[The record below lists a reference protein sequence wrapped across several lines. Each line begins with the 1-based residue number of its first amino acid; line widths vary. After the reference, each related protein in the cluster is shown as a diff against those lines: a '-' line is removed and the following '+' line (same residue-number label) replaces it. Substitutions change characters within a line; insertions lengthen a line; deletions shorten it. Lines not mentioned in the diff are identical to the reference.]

1 MHDGLKIMIG
11 AGATALMA
19 WAVHGPMGQ
28 GKAFVTKSGEGWI
41 AADIA
46 SGADKGDATA
56 RGQATI
62 SFYRGEPPP
71 GVSHPGTTTET

>member
-1 MHDGLKIMIG
+1 MHVRSRAARDSFDEHAWG
-11 AGATALMA
+11 ASDE
-19 WAVHGPMGQ
+19 
-28 GKAFVTKSGEGWI
+28 GKGFVTKSGEGWI

-46 SGADKGDATA
+46 SGADKAEATK

-71 GVSHPGTTTET
+71 GVSHPGAREG